1 MSRSRLLLM
10 MSLLLVVAGCG
21 SPLVRPGELVQ
32 LKSFTVVSPIAWSQ
46 FSNGRER
53 VWTLDGPML
62 NRVWMID
69 GVKPGEQV
77 FLRPRPYGRRKG
89 EGALFHAG
97 ISDSEAIELIA
108 DGLREQGIDDLVISD
123 ITPRRFG
130 QLSGFAFALEF
141 ASRRGLRYRGF
152 GAGEIAG
159 DTLSFVLYFAPG
171 EYFFDRDA
179 AAARQVLESI
189 RSR

>member
-1 MSRSRLLLM
+1 MSRTDLALLLM
-10 MSLLLVVAGCG
+10 FVLLLVGCS
-21 SPLVRPGELVQ
+21 SPLVRPGERVA
-32 LKSFTVVSPIAWSQ
+32 LKSFSLSSPIAWSQ

-62 NRVWMID
+62 NRVWIID

-108 DGLREQGIDDLVISD
+108 DGLREQGVDDLQVHD
-123 ITPRRFG
+123 ITPKPFG
-130 QLSGFAFALEF
+130 ALPGFAFAFEF
-141 ASRRGLRYRGF
+141 ASRRGLRYRGL

-159 DTLSFVLYFAPG
+159 DSLSYVLFFAPA
-171 EYFFDRDA
+171 EYYFERDV

-189 RSR
+189 RTR